1 MSAVLSRQFQP
12 ESLGRTPAKPPRTSS
27 WSIFRQIPTSSIHV
41 PRGLRD
47 HVTDASVSELA
58 ANMRS
63 VGMLQPIIVQPLPAE
78 RFELVAGERRLRA
91 AHLAEIVAVPAMVVP
106 RETERRDLV
115 SLFENIHREDLSQI
129 EEARVLKRMLQEAGS
144 LERVAKAINKS
155 KAWVSGRLQLLS
167 LGATATSLVT
177 DGVTSDVDVLNAIN
191 RASRLNPEAAEQ
203 LAHQVR
209 DSEKKREV
217 ARQGLEAIRR
227 DLSLASI
234 KSKDDSETR
243 RDVGRLAFEIM
254 RIGSSSD
261 GQATRAREMRQTL
274 SCSNKACCETLK
286 SLLHSAFVLGR
297 KCESSSELNQATDEL
312 LILLQGKPRHLQQL
326 LIRAYSM
333 GLRSPLFDFQQVA
346 IA

>member
-1 MSAVLSRQFQP
+1 MSAVLSRQLQGGT
-12 ESLGRTPAKPPRTSS
+12 LHKPPQTSR
-27 WSIFRQIPTSSIHV
+27 WSNFRQIPTGLILI
-41 PRGLRD
+41 PPGLRD
-47 HVTDASVSELA
+47 RVTDASVSELA

-63 VGMLQPIIVQPLPAE
+63 VGMLQPIIVQRLPAE

-91 AHLAEIVAVPAMVVP
+91 AHLAEITAVPAMVVP
-106 RETERRDLV
+106 RETEKRELV
-115 SLFENIHREDLSQI
+115 SLFENIHRENLSQI
-129 EEARVLKRMLQEAGS
+129 EEARVLKRMLDEAGS

-167 LGATATSLVT
+167 LGATAASLVT

-203 LAHQVR
+203 LAHQLR
-209 DSEKKREV
+209 DSEKKRDI
-217 ARQGLEAIRR
+217 ARQGLEAIKR
-227 DLSLASI
+227 DVWLASI

-243 RDVGRLAFEIM
+243 RDVGRLASEII
-254 RIGSSSD
+254 RIGSSS
-261 GQATRAREMRQTL
+261 GNHATRAREMRQTL
-274 SCSNKACCETLK
+274 SCSNNACCETLK
-286 SLLHSAFVLGR
+286 SLLHSAFAVGR
-297 KCESSSELNQATDEL
+297 KGESNPDLNQATDDL

-326 LIRAYSM
+326 LLRAYSM